1 MLPERSTEMK
11 KNEVLLDRWNHDT
24 NNFESDEFHETQRI
38 SEALQRNAENLA
50 KSLTLSEKAI
60 LDQYQIGLKLD
71 FAAEVSKMKLKS
83 REGIYNILFIRKWP
97 LALQVP
103 L

>member
-1 MLPERSTEMK
+1 M
-11 KNEVLLDRWNHDT
+11 LDRWNHDR

-83 REGIYNILFIRKWP
+83 RQKSLHYFS
-97 LALQVP
+97 QVSWEV
-103 L
+103 LRYENLENLLEEVLWR